1 MRIIVVLTAVTLA
14 ACAAPRSQELA
25 DRPPGLAVARA
36 ALAGDAPALALQVCS
51 DTVRREP
58 DNMEAQ
64 VCEGDALLAL
74 GRPAEAE
81 ASFARALQLLP
92 DATDALMGMGRVRL
106 GTEAVAAESLFRR
119 VLDQEPRNASAWNDL
134 GIALDLQ
141 DRHEQAQEAYGR
153 ALGAA
158 PDMRA
163 AEVNLALSLAM
174 SGHADAALSRL
185 RAIAGDPQAPPR
197 LRHDLAAVL
206 TMAGQPE
213 EAARLLR
220 RELRPDEIDQAIA
233 GYRALPATPAR

>member
-74 GRPAEAE
+74 
-81 ASFARALQLLP
+81 ARALQLLP